1 VTRYRGTVWW
11 GPAPQKATPSYRPW
25 LVLSTDDHPFAASE
39 CIAVAMTTTRHDAG
53 IIVSDDDWVEGGA
66 DSESYVSPWYVAT
79 FKYAD
84 LDRRQGR
91 VAEDVVRRAAAELHA
106 YTPERFRS
114 NEEE

>member
-39 CIAVAMTTTRHDAG
+39 CIAVAMT
-53 IIVSDDDWVEGGA
+53 
-66 DSESYVSPWYVAT
+66 
-79 FKYAD
+79 
-84 LDRRQGR
+84 
-91 VAEDVVRRAAAELHA
+91 A